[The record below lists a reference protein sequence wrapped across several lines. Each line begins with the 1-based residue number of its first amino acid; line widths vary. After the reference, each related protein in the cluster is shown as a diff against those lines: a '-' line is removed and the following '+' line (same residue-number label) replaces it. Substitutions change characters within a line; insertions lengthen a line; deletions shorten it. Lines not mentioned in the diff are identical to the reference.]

1 MSSII
6 SGIFL
11 GIAIIVIF
19 LIILKLFSGKREVMS
34 YSDYIRDYGSVADKN
49 PGNYSNHNDY

>member
-11 GIAIIVIF
+11 GLAIIVVF
-19 LIILKLFSGKREVMS
+19 LIILKLLSGKREVMT
-34 YSDYIRDYGSVADKN
+34 YSDYKQKYGSVADKQ
-49 PGNYSNHNDY
+49 NYSNHNDYM